1 MKVNRP
7 AMVITEVD
15 RENCSV
21 LLVVNGHPVIA
32 ECTPEPNTDVYGDI
46 KRILISAVAQQY
58 G

>member
-7 AMVITEVD
+7 TMVIAEVD
-15 RENCSV
+15 KENHTV

-46 KRILISAVAQQY
+46 KRILISAVAQQ
-58 G
+58 GG